1 MEMKMKG
8 KAFVFGD
15 DINTDYIISS
25 KNKSRI
31 LDRKELA
38 TKLMEDIRPNF
49 YDEIS
54 KGDIIVGGENFGCGS
69 SRETAPIVIKEAGIS
84 AVVAKS
90 FARIF
95 YRNAINIGLP
105 LVICNTDEITE
116 GEMLTIDL
124 DEGYVEKG
132 SNGERIPVA
141 PYPDQ
146 VKMLM
151 SAGGMRAWL
160 QNAGYIERS

>member
-8 KAFVFGD
+8 RIFRFGD

-31 LDRKELA
+31 LDQKELA
-38 TKLMEDIRPNF
+38 KHLMEDIRPGF
-49 YDEIS
+49 YDELQP
-54 KGDIIVGGENFGCGS
+54 GDIIVGGENFGCGS
-69 SRETAPIVIKEAGIS
+69 SRETAPLVIKEAGIA

-105 LVICNTDEITE
+105 LIICDTE
-116 GEMLTIDL
+116 GFEEGEELSIDM
-124 DEGYVEKG
+124 DEGFVQRTG
-132 SNGERIPVA
+132 SSDRIEMA
-141 PYPDQ
+141 PYPEQ
-146 VKMLM
+146 IKMLM
-151 SAGGMRAWL
+151 HAGGMQAWL
-160 QNAGYIERS
+160 KATGAI